1 MNNARGH
8 RLSSLLLALFLVLGL
23 LLTPLGV
30 RRASAAAY
38 DEAMEKLSE
47 WGVLNGYADGE
58 LHPERLVTRAQFVA
72 MINRAYGYSELSS
85 ETLPFRDVLPSA
97 WYYDDISIAYNM
109 GYFTGTSASTA
120 TPDGFLSRQ
129 QAMTLLAKNLRLD
142 AVPGEV
148 TEFID
153 GNGFEGP
160 DQRL

>member
-97 WYYDDISIAYNM
+97 WYYDDISIAYNLPKSLLRKQNVFQSIKV
-109 GYFTGTSASTA
+109 GFSCTNVFHTILLNRHCGKKSNSASNA
-120 TPDGFLSRQ
+120 CSL
-129 QAMTLLAKNLRLD
+129 K
-142 AVPGEV
+142 V
-148 TEFID
+148 
-153 GNGFEGP
+153 
-160 DQRL
+160 